1 MLVSGSHSQVL
12 MTELE
17 GDRVDIRTA
26 HSHPG
31 SRSMSQIVVMKIFDA
46 NRLTSSPE
54 CHRDLI
60 ASDVFDSSLP
70 LTT

>member
-1 MLVSGSHSQVL
+1 
-12 MTELE
+12 
-17 GDRVDIRTA
+17 
-26 HSHPG
+26 
-31 SRSMSQIVVMKIFDA
+31 VVMKIFDA